1 MKISLCV
8 YGSIGYNL
16 FNYCI
21 KQDRQ
26 IELVVVKEKD
36 PWAEK
41 TIKECEQSH
50 IPYYVVK
57 NINTDHISSALK
69 SSSID
74 LCLLLWWPDIIREK
88 LLDSV
93 NIGFINLHPSL
104 LPYNR
109 GMNPYYW
116 SIVNDTPAGVS
127 IHFIDSEI
135 DGGSLLY
142 QKRIETSITTTGEQL
157 YELNK
162 KAIVRLFMDN
172 YQEIINISEVPDTLD
187 VTGYPIHYLKDLKIH
202 SQIDLDKSYTGREI
216 IDIIRART
224 FENGESSYF
233 LYKNKKY
240 FVRIKIEEDKK

>member
-8 YGSIGYNL
+8 YGSIGYDL
-16 FNYCI
+16 LSYCT

-26 IELVVVKEKD
+26 IEFVVVKEKD
-36 PWAEK
+36 PWSEK
-41 TIKECEQSH
+41 IVKECEQNH
-50 IPYYVVK
+50 IRYYIVK
-57 NINTDHISSALK
+57 NINTDHISSVLK
-69 SSSID
+69 SSSVD
-74 LCLLLWWPDIIREK
+74 LCLLLWWPDIIKKK

-116 SIVNDTPAGVS
+116 SIVDDTPAGVS

-135 DGGSLLY
+135 DGGSLLC
-142 QKRIETSITTTGEQL
+142 QKTIETSITTTGEQL
-157 YELNK
+157 YKLNK
-162 KAIVRLFMDN
+162 EAIVKLFMDN
-172 YQEIINISEVPDTLD
+172 YQEIINIREVPGALD
-187 VTGYPIHYLKDLKIH
+187 VTGHPIHYRKDLEIH
-202 SQIDLDKSYTGREI
+202 SRIDLERSYTGREI
-216 IDIIRART
+216 IDIMRART